1 MKIGWIGLGNMGI
14 PMATNLINAGYQVSV
29 YNRTMEKA
37 EPLLS
42 LGANFADKPQRL
54 LEQADIVFSMV
65 SDDEAVKEVYTGEN
79 GLLRAEKSSLH
90 GKIAVDMSTV
100 SPATSRY
107 LADACRDAGMQ
118 FLDAPVSGSVQ
129 PAKEGKL
136 IIMAGGAQ
144 ETFEVAK
151 PFFEKLGKLVLHLGE
166 NGAGTSAKLAIN
178 LLLGITG
185 QGIAETVLF
194 AQQQGIS
201 PEQMLMIISES
212 AVGTP
217 MARTKSPLILSNEY
231 PAAFALKHMAKD
243 LRLAQENGAST
254 PLAES
259 AYASFQAAQREGL
272 GEQDLMAIMRFL
284 SGEKRE

>member
-1 MKIGWIGLGNMGI
+1 MKLGWIGLGNMGV

-29 YNRTMEKA
+29 YNRTREKA

-42 LGANFADKPQRL
+42 LGARFVDKPKDLFAQCDVL
-54 LEQADIVFSMV
+54 FTMV
-65 SDDEAVKEVYTGEN
+65 SDDEAVKTVYTADDGILS
-79 GLLRAEKSSLH
+79 GAAA

-100 SPATSRY
+100 SPSTSRY
-107 LADACRDAGMQ
+107 LAEKCRAQGVS

-136 IIMAGGAQ
+136 IVMVGGAK
-144 ETFEVAK
+144 ETFDLVK
-151 PFFEKLGKLVLHLGE
+151 PMFDKLGKMALYLGE
-166 NGAGTSAKLAIN
+166 NGAGSNAKLAIN

-185 QGIAETVLF
+185 QGIAESILF
-194 AQQQGIS
+194 ARQHGIS
-201 PEQMLMIISES
+201 AEDMLTIISES

-217 MARTKSPLILSNEY
+217 LVRMKAAAILADDY

-243 LRLAQENGAST
+243 LRLAQESGAAF

-259 AYASFQAAQREGL
+259 AFASYQSALRDGL
-272 GEQDLMAIMRFL
+272 GDLDFMAIMRFL
-284 SGEKRE
+284 GQKTHA